1 MFFLFHDGEG
11 WEVNQEKMKRHIYD
25 VSNCG
30 RGYYQQKAVK
40 RLYWEMKGSPG
51 PPEYEAVNPETG
63 RFYFEVR
70 YCIVCIMFHVPDTGG
85 RLRYCQCE
93 AQKYGYV
100 TKSMVQ
106 APNDS
111 TQRRLEGIYDEQRA
125 YYAQQK
131 GAPGEGELAAAKK

>member
-1 MFFLFHDGEG
+1 MDFLFHDGEA
-11 WEVNQEKMKRHIYD
+11 WYLNRKKMKRLIND

-30 RGYYQQKAVK
+30 RGYYQQKAVM
-40 RLYWEMKGSPG
+40 RRYWELKG
-51 PPEYEAVNPETG
+51 PPPPDYEAVNPETG

-70 YCIVCIMFHVPDTGG
+70 YCKKCLMYHVPDMGG
-85 RLRYCQCE
+85 KLRYCQCE
-93 AQKYGYV
+93 AQKFYRV

-106 APNDS
+106 APNKI
-111 TQRRLEGIYDEQRA
+111 TQRRLKGIYEEQRA